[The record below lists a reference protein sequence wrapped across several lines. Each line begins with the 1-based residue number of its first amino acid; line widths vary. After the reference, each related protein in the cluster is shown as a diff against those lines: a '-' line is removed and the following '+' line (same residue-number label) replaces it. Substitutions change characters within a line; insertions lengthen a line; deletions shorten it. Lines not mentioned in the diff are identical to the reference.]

1 MFSTKPNQPTP
12 ITTSTTKT
20 PSDTK
25 PSTSGRPVAQ
35 STSVQSQGLNRPC
48 NLNTKDQE
56 HLLLCDL
63 N

>member
-12 ITTSTTKT
+12 ATTVKTSSDTTS
-20 PSDTK
+20 S
-25 PSTSGRPVAQ
+25 SSGRPVAQ
-35 STSVQSQGLNRPC
+35 TTSTKSSQGLNRPC